1 MFGARQASRL
11 WCRERQGA
19 RLVSA
24 LIGSKV
30 QLCFGWEYSRG
41 FTGFKQG
48 YRGRTNAPEFQGI
61 YFIYSIYVYAWYIP
75 LYSYIY
81 IYIYIYI
88 IYILH
93 RLYVCMYIYIY
104 IYMRNSWKPHIG
116 QKALRGGGEGGQAS
130 KFTSGRKLDPKIP
143 KPHGL
148 GFRVLG

>member
-1 MFGARQASRL
+1 MPASKCLGPDKQAGYGVGKG
-11 WCRERQGA
+11 QGA

-88 IYILH
+88 
-93 RLYVCMYIYIY
+93 
-104 IYMRNSWKPHIG
+104 
-116 QKALRGGGEGGQAS
+116 
-130 KFTSGRKLDPKIP
+130 
-143 KPHGL
+143 
-148 GFRVLG
+148 